1 MSLIE
6 KSEIEEL
13 RDRRVNLLR
22 EVSQGE
28 GLSPNEPEKTERLRE
43 AFGGYDED
51 LLDQFLEAA
60 FDALGE
66 SPFASALRNALTYR
80 EGMNLKDRREAFVK
94 EKGGSARNLMRYEVE
109 GANLLVRQFEVIEDL
124 YKRQQQFQDDE
135 EDARDIDIRVLQER
149 VSALEERLAHVIHF
163 LAELSTGAEFQ
174 DKFGSPSGF
183 NEIVEA
189 AQGLSKLSK

>member
-22 EVSQGE
+22 ELSQGE
-28 GLSPNEPEKTERLRE
+28 GLSPKEPEKLERLRE
-43 AFGGYDED
+43 AFGGYESDLFDEMM
-51 LLDQFLEAA
+51 EAA

-66 SPFASALRNALTYR
+66 SPFAAALKNALVYR
-80 EGMNLKDRREAFVK
+80 EGMNLKDRREAFVR

-124 YKRQQQFQDDE
+124 WKRQQQFQDDE

-149 VSALEERLAHVIHF
+149 VSKLESLVGDLVSFVIEVGSD
-163 LAELSTGAEFQ
+163 AKFQ
-174 DKFGSPSGF
+174 
-183 NEIVEA
+183 EA
-189 AQGLSKLSK
+189 YGTSKAVDNLIEAGQES